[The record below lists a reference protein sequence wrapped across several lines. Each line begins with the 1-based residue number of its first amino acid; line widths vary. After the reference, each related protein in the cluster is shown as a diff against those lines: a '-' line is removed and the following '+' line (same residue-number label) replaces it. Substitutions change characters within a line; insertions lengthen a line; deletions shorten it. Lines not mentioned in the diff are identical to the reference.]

1 LSLREDFTFFS
12 APSALTL
19 LFAALRFFFSRIA
32 SLRLVAMLSLLVLE
46 LVFDSPLSLT
56 LTVLLL
62 FSIDLPFL
70 TDVAVLLRLGET
82 VLLFLIVRT
91 VLTCLEGDSG
101 EADELRLLETDF
113 LVTVLFELF
122 DLAGVLPT
130 RLDLRLRLDFFSL
143 IAAFLLSPSAKA
155 SESLR
160 RAAGEKRE
168 KPRTKCSI
176 INS

>member
-1 LSLREDFTFFS
+1 
-12 APSALTL
+12 
-19 LFAALRFFFSRIA
+19 
-32 SLRLVAMLSLLVLE
+32 
-46 LVFDSPLSLT
+46 VFDSPLSLT

-130 RLDLRLRLDFFSL
+130 RLDLQ
-143 IAAFLLSPSAKA
+143 P
-155 SESLR
+155 
-160 RAAGEKRE
+160 
-168 KPRTKCSI
+168 
-176 INS
+176 